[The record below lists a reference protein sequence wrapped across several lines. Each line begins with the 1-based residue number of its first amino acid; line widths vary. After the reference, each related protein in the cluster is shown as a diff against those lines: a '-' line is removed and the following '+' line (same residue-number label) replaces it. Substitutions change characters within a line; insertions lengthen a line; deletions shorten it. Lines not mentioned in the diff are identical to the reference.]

1 MKGGKKIMKKIIFCY
16 EKETKNTIRFQEKT
30 EGQPPVIGTLYIQKW
45 FLGTPVPQQITV
57 TIKVGDRR

>member
-1 MKGGKKIMKKIIFCY
+1 MLVFNY
-16 EKETKNTIRFQEKT
+16 EKETKNTIRYTESV

-57 TIKVGDRR
+57 TIKLEKGE